1 MLSAVICD
9 IIPVQG
15 GDALCVT
22 LTLTGDGGSEARSFT
37 VSHVQYADLP
47 YLHPYTGAAGRSLTQ
62 DQVEEI
68 EAAACRH
75 GAVSRALN
83 LLSYG
88 DLTQQ
93 ALVRKLLLR
102 GIDRETAEYAA
113 AVVAQRGYINEEEQ
127 IERALRACLR
137 RGWGPMRILQALRQ
151 KGFSREAREILT
163 DRLAEIDFAP
173 RCAEVIE
180 RKWGALPTDRPAR
193 QKAIAALIRLGYTRE
208 QIGR

>member
-1 MLSAVICD
+1 MLSAVIRD

-22 LTLTGDGGSEARSFT
+22 LTLEGDGGSEVRSFT

-47 YLHPYTGAAGRSLTQ
+47 CLHPYTGAAGRSLTPE
-62 DQVEEI
+62 QVEAI
-68 EAAACRH
+68 DAAAGVH
-75 GAVSRALN
+75 AAAARALN

-88 DLTQQ
+88 DMTERALT
-93 ALVRKLLLR
+93 RKLRLR
-102 GIDRETAEYAA
+102 GIDEDTARSAA
-113 AVVAQRGYINEEEQ
+113 AAMVEQGYINEEDQ
-127 IERALRACLR
+127 MERALRACLR
-137 RGWGPMRILQALRQ
+137 KGWGPMRIAAALRQ
-151 KGFSREAREILT
+151 KGFSRDVLETLPARLS
-163 DRLAEIDFAP
+163 EIDFAA

-193 QKAIAALIRLGYTRE
+193 QKAIAALMRLGYTRE